1 MARRKFC
8 VVRSVVALSS
18 VALIWGVS
26 GCSRPVKKST
36 SPPDVV
42 IARDLLEQARASP
55 DVPVAYK
62 ALTMKERGALERA
75 LPELWELIASGGAA
89 SARLEEEL
97 GALDLTLEE
106 LDHSGQRWLLLR
118 EGGEAWRG
126 AGGFLF
132 RLGEVEHEVVLQA
145 PHSFHDRGTGEL
157 AYEAFKATSVRG
169 FFFNS
174 LHRHHSYP
182 KRQASTHPADL
193 AHTTRSAFHSLSV
206 SWLERFEAGRIVQLH
221 GFDASGR
228 RGDWDVILSVGV
240 RSEVG
245 VGLDRLRDRLIPLL
259 GATARYPEDVR
270 QLGATSNTLAK
281 WCAARA
287 PGRFVHVELSPAARA
302 RFGRHI
308 VQVSRAIVID

>member
-1 MARRKFC
+1 M
-8 VVRSVVALSS
+8 LSS
-18 VALIWGVS
+18 IAMIWCVS

-36 SPPDVV
+36 SPPDAV
-42 IARDLLEQARASP
+42 IASDLLEQARAYP

-62 ALTMKERGALERA
+62 SLTMKERGALERA
-75 LPELWELIASGGAA
+75 LPELWAQVESGE
-89 SARLEEEL
+89 RVDEEL
-97 GALDLTLEE
+97 VGAFEALDLALQELE
-106 LDHSGQRWLLLR
+106 HSGQRWVLVY

-126 AGGFLF
+126 TGGFLF
-132 RLGEVEHEVVLQA
+132 RVGEVEHEVILQA

-157 AYEAFKATSVRG
+157 AYEAFKSTSVRG

-174 LHRHHSYP
+174 LHRHHNYP

-193 AHTTRSAFHSLSV
+193 AHTTQSAFHSISV
-206 SWLERFEAGRIVQLH
+206 SWLERFRSGRIVQLH

-240 RSEVG
+240 RSESG
-245 VGLDRLRDRLIPLL
+245 ASLSRLRDRLIPLL

-281 WCAARA
+281 WCAAHA
-287 PGRFVHVELSPAARA
+287 PGRFVHIELSPAARE

-308 VQVSRAIVID
+308 ARVSKAIVID